1 MLIMYLKF
9 VWTMILKDKI
19 IIVTGGSGLI
29 GKELIADINRKGG
42 NAINADIG
50 VETNLTK
57 GTLHLDITDDDSIQ
71 NGINL
76 ILAEHGKID
85 GLVNNAY
92 PRTKDWGTKFENIDP
107 ESWRANIDMQLNSYF
122 VCSQKVLKIMS
133 NQSHGSIVNIASI
146 YGVVGN
152 DFTLYEEYGG
162 TSPAAYAAIKGGLIN
177 FTRYLASYYG
187 RNGIRV
193 NCVSPGG
200 IFDNQHPSFISRYE
214 AKVPMGRLGNPDDIA
229 PAVSFLLSEEAKYIT
244 GQNLIVD
251 GGWTAI

>member
-1 MLIMYLKF
+1 
-9 VWTMILKDKI
+9 MILKDKI
-19 IIVTGGSGLI
+19 IIITGGSGLI
-29 GKELIADINRKGG
+29 GKELVTDINRKGG
-42 NAINADIG
+42 KAINADIG
-50 VETNLTK
+50 VETNLQS
-57 GTLHLDITDDDSIQ
+57 GTIQMDITNDQSIQ

-76 ILAEHGKID
+76 IVEEFGRID

-92 PRTKDWGTKFENIDP
+92 PRTKDWGTKFEDIDP

-122 VCSQKVLKIMS
+122 VCSQKVLKIMITQNS
-133 NQSHGSIVNIASI
+133 GSIVNIASI

-162 TSPAAYAAIKGGLIN
+162 TSPAAYSAIKGGLIN

-187 RNGIRV
+187 NKGIRI

-200 IFDNQHPSFISRYE
+200 IFDHQHPSFISRYE

-229 PAVSFLLSEEAKYIT
+229 PAVSFLLSKEAKYIT

-251 GGWTAI
+251 GGWTSI